1 VLRKR
6 LNLIS
11 DMWTNRTRQI
21 LRMFTA
27 CTLRWWWGLYS
38 NLRNQAGE
46 ISGGPGYFTWT
57 ESGGHAADTELR
69 QKYLQRQRSDQGG
82 AGHVHRRLH
91 HGGDCC
97 LEVPVATGGQLCWI
111 SHSDDKY
118 FDWDHIYRV
127 SRNQAGSSIVLV
139 NNNKSEY
146 TQILSNH
153 DMLNHGFGSLIGSFS
168 SFTMCLLCTFVLILV
183 LL

>member
-1 VLRKR
+1 MNKVPDPDPTCQKSDPADPSPDPQHCFFFWVQYKHRHDFIQSCEKDLI
-6 LNLIS
+6 LNW
-11 DMWTNRTRQI
+11 D
-21 LRMFTA
+21 A
-27 CTLRWWWGLYS
+27 CSYPGWKTLS
-38 NLRNQAGE
+38 IA
-46 ISGGPGYFTWT
+46 
-57 ESGGHAADTELR
+57 
-69 QKYLQRQRSDQGG
+69 
-82 AGHVHRRLH
+82 
-91 HGGDCC
+91 
-97 LEVPVATGGQLCWI
+97 GGQLCWI

-168 SFTMCLLCTFVLILV
+168 SFTMCLLCTFVLM
-183 LL
+183 LLLL